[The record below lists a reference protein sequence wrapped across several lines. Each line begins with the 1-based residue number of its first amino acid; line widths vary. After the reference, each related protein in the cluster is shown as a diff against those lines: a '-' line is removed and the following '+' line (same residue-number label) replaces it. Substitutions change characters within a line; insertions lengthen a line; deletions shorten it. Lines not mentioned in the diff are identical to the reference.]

1 METVESGYSVGVW
14 LQVESGLVVAVNVF
28 TSPGFWLLTTV
39 MVMRESA
46 KAIPVKVGVRV
57 VVV

>member
-1 METVESGYSVGVW
+1 M
-14 LQVESGLVVAVNVF
+14 ESGLVVAVNVF

-46 KAIPVKVGVRV
+46 KAIPVKMGVSV

>member
-1 METVESGYSVGVW
+1 MEAGP
-14 LQVESGLVVAVNVF
+14 VVVVKLFA
-28 TSPGFWLLTTV
+28 SSGFWLLTTV

-46 KAIPVKVGVRV
+46 NAIPVKVGVRV